1 MGKVMMKTAVLIGL
15 LLLANL
21 PATSAAAPLAQ
32 TPGPGGQGPVQP
44 AAPPGGPVTTAPAT
58 APPAGAPAAG
68 ASQPVAFG
76 GLIVQADLAS
86 GAEGPT
92 NCILQSRFNPGDKV
106 IFRAKV
112 LDG

>member
-1 MGKVMMKTAVLIGL
+1 MGKVRMKTAVLIGL
-15 LLLANL
+15 LLLASL

-44 AAPPGGPVTTAPAT
+44 AAPPGGPVTTAPT
-58 APPAGAPAAG
+58 TG

-92 NCILQSRFNPGDKV
+92 NCILQNRFNPGDKV

-112 LDG
+112 LDGQT